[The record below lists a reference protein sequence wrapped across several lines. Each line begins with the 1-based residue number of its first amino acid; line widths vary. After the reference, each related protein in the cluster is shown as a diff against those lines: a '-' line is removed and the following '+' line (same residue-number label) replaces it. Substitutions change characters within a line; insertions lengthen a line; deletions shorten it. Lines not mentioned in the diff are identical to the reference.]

1 MMKYWQLIHLESENG
16 VVNEMQHP
24 NEIDTIE
31 ENIHD
36 VLLEPAIA
44 DVTETIPLIQDTEF
58 RNQYSEYI
66 R

>member
-1 MMKYWQLIHLESENG
+1 MIKYWQLIHLESENG